1 MLDLTPVMRLY
12 AARRLAQLHQQ
23 DGARAQERQLL
34 RLVRQAAGTDFG
46 KAHGFGGIA
55 SVDAFQQAVPLRRYE
70 AFWQEWWQPRF
81 PHLDNV
87 SWPKPIKYFA
97 VSSGTT
103 SGKTKYI
110 PVSSA
115 MRRANQR
122 AVLDLLSFHLAAQP
136 HSHFMGGK
144 SFMLG
149 GSTSLVTLAEGI
161 YSGDLSGIGA
171 SRLPAWARGRY
182 FPPADLAKITDWDEK
197 VSQLVPL
204 SLGEDIR
211 LIGGTA
217 SWLLAFIEQAL
228 DQIPNATR
236 LADLYPQL
244 ELLVHGGVN
253 FAPYQRRFTELL
265 AGSHAETREA
275 YAASEGFIAVADA
288 GSGEGLRLLL
298 DNGLFFEFVPLE
310 ELDSPNP
317 ARHWLKTAE
326 LDRNYAIV
334 LSSCAG
340 LWSYILGDTVRFVSL
355 DPARI
360 VVTGRTSYSLS
371 AFGEHLIGEEIE
383 AAVAGMAAALG
394 LHVVDYA
401 VGALYPDGHSAK
413 GRHLFLIEFSELA
426 DPALLPEIS
435 RLLDTALADE
445 NLDYREH
452 RLNDV
457 QMLPPEIRL
466 VPPGQFAAWMKSR
479 GKLGAQNKV
488 PRIIND
494 PELFAGLQAFMRQEP

>member
-1 MLDLTPVMRLY
+1 MFDLTPAMRLY
-12 AARRLAQLHQQ
+12 AQRRLAQLKRQ
-23 DGARAQERQLL
+23 DGVAAQERQLL
-34 RLVRQAAGTDFG
+34 RLLRQASETKFG
-46 KAHGFGGIA
+46 QAHGFSAIRT
-55 SVDAFQQAVPLRRYE
+55 VEDFQQAVPLRRYE
-70 AFWQEWWQPRF
+70 DFWRDWWQAPF
-81 PHLDNV
+81 PHLDNIT
-87 SWPKPIKYFA
+87 WPKPIRYFA

-103 SGKTKYI
+103 SGNTKYI
-110 PVSSA
+110 PVSAA

-136 HSHFMGGK
+136 HSKFMGGK

-149 GSTSLVTLAEGI
+149 GSTSLKKLASGI

-171 SRLPAWARGRY
+171 SRLPAWTRGRY
-182 FPPADLAKITDWDEK
+182 FPPPDLAKITDWDEK
-197 VSQLVPL
+197 VAKLVPL
-204 SLGEDIR
+204 SLKENIR
-211 LIGGTA
+211 VMGGTA

-228 DQIPNATR
+228 DAQPGAGTLVDI
-236 LADLYPQL
+236 YPDL

-310 ELDSPNP
+310 ELDNPNP
-317 ARHWLKTAE
+317 TRHWLQTVE

-340 LWSYILGDTVRFVSL
+340 VWSYILGDTVRFISH
-355 DPARI
+355 DPTRI
-360 VVTGRTSYSLS
+360 IVTGRTSYSLS

-383 AAVAGMAAALG
+383 AAVAGMAENLSR
-394 LHVVDYA
+394 HVVDYS

-413 GRHLFLIEFSELA
+413 GRHLFLIEFSEPA

-435 RLLDTALADE
+435 RLIDTALAEE

-457 QMLPPEIRL
+457 QMLPPEIKL
-466 VPPGQFAAWMKSR
+466 LPPGKFAAWMKSR

-494 PELFAGLQAFMRQEP
+494 AELFASLRSFMDKD

>member
-1 MLDLTPVMRLY
+1 MLDLTPLMRLY
-12 AARRLAQLHQQ
+12 AARRLAYLDRQ
-23 DGARAQERQLL
+23 DGIQDQERQLL
-34 RLVRQAAGTDFG
+34 RLVRQAAGTEFG
-46 KAHGFGGIA
+46 VKHGFNAIT
-55 SVDAFQQAVPLRRYE
+55 SVEEFQNAVPLRRYE

-81 PHLDNV
+81 PLIDNLT
-87 SWPKPIKYFA
+87 WPKAIRSFA

-122 AVLDLLSFHLAAQP
+122 AVLDLLSFHLAARP

-149 GSTSLVTLAEGI
+149 GSTSLTKLAAGI

-171 SRLPAWARGRY
+171 SRLPRWAKGRY
-182 FPPADLAKITDWDEK
+182 FPPPELAKISDWDEK
-197 VSQLVPL
+197 VAKLVPL
-204 SLGEDIR
+204 SLQEDIR
-211 LIGGTA
+211 MMGGTA
-217 SWLLAFIEQAL
+217 SWVLAFIEQAL
-228 DQIPNATR
+228 AAKPGASR
-236 LADLYPQL
+236 LVDLYPDL

-253 FAPYQRRFTELL
+253 FAPYQRRFSELL
-265 AGSHAETREA
+265 VGGHAETREA
-275 YAASEGFIAVADA
+275 YAASEGFIAIADA
-288 GSGEGLRLLL
+288 RPEDGLRLLL

-310 ELDSPNP
+310 ELDHPNP
-317 ARHWLKTAE
+317 IRHWLKTVE

-340 LWSYILGDTVRFVSL
+340 VWSYILGDTVRFVSL
-355 DPARI
+355 QPARI

-383 AAVAGMAAALG
+383 AAVAGMAETLG
-394 LHVVDYA
+394 KHVVDYS
-401 VGALYPDGHSAK
+401 VGALYPDGRSAK
-413 GRHLFLIEFSELA
+413 GRHLFLIEFSEFT
-426 DPALLPEIS
+426 DPALAPEIS
-435 RLLDTALADE
+435 RLLDTALAGD

-452 RLNDV
+452 RFNDV
-457 QMLPPEIRL
+457 QMLAPEIWL
-466 VPPGQFAAWMKSR
+466 VPPGSFAAWMKSR

-494 PELFAGLQAFMRQEP
+494 AELFAGLQAFMQA